1 MEEARDT
8 RKLAAIMV
16 ADVVGYSRLVAANES
31 GTLARL
37 RACLSALIHPAI
49 SERTGRIFKT
59 TGDGF
64 LASFDSAIDAVECA
78 VVIQRRMA
86 ERAAHEPPEE
96 RIVFRIGIN
105 VGDVV
110 VEGDDLQG
118 GGVNV
123 AARLEAAA
131 TPGGITISGT
141 VYDHVRDRLQHP
153 IENLGEIS
161 VKNIPYP
168 IRAYRVH
175 TSDDPARR
183 PSAPRRLAPGTTSQ
197 SRGLRVSPALIGL
210 ALVAMAG
217 VLAVWRPWATPPELL
232 AAADSELPP
241 AQQAAAAAGQIL
253 SPRLPRAPSSER
265 NMLLVLPFTNQ
276 SGDPEQSYFSDGV
289 TEDVINSLARIA
301 GFTVIAR
308 NTAFT
313 FKGKAVNAQTVGQ
326 ELGVRYLLE
335 GSIQRQGDRLRL
347 NAQLVDTTS
356 GNTVWAE
363 RFDRRMADVF
373 VVQDELADRIV
384 GTVATQLRR
393 REGQRALAANPET
406 LDALDLTLRARQ
418 LRGTSNRDEII
429 EARRMLERAIALD
442 PRFVPAY
449 TLLYGVMNQFF
460 INRWTAEFNS
470 PATTQAMLDLA
481 GKAVSIAPSDPMA
494 RATYAESL
502 TLVGQHGT
510 AVAQIES
517 VVSNTSADTDLLRL
531 AATVFARAGE
541 FERSVAMMK
550 RVLQLDPAT
559 TPGNLASPLASS
571 LYLQGKYAEAA
582 DYAGQC
588 VRRAP
593 SNILCRR
600 WFIASL
606 AQLGKLEDARRE
618 VAEMMALSPGL
629 TISEQSQRM
638 ARSYRDPEHVR
649 HHAEGLKKAG
659 VPE

>member
-1 MEEARDT
+1 
-8 RKLAAIMV
+8 
-16 ADVVGYSRLVAANES
+16 
-31 GTLARL
+31 
-37 RACLSALIHPAI
+37 
-49 SERTGRIFKT
+49 
-59 TGDGF
+59 
-64 LASFDSAIDAVECA
+64 
-78 VVIQRRMA
+78 
-86 ERAAHEPPEE
+86 
-96 RIVFRIGIN
+96 
-105 VGDVV
+105 
-110 VEGDDLQG
+110 
-118 GGVNV
+118 
-123 AARLEAAA
+123 
-131 TPGGITISGT
+131 
-141 VYDHVRDRLQHP
+141 
-153 IENLGEIS
+153 
-161 VKNIPYP
+161 
-168 IRAYRVH
+168 
-175 TSDDPARR
+175 
-183 PSAPRRLAPGTTSQ
+183 
-197 SRGLRVSPALIGL
+197 
-210 ALVAMAG
+210 MAG
-217 VLAVWRPWATPPELL
+217 VLAFWRPWAVPPELV
-232 AAADSELPP
+232 AAPDTELTP

-253 SPRLPRAPSSER
+253 SPRLPRAPGSER

-313 FKGKAVNAQTVGQ
+313 YKGKAVNAQTVGQ

-335 GSIQRQGDRLRL
+335 GSIQKQGDRLRL

-531 AATVFARAGE
+531 AATVFARAG
-541 FERSVAMMK
+541 
-550 RVLQLDPAT
+550 
-559 TPGNLASPLASS
+559 
-571 LYLQGKYAEAA
+571 
-582 DYAGQC
+582 
-588 VRRAP
+588 
-593 SNILCRR
+593 
-600 WFIASL
+600 
-606 AQLGKLEDARRE
+606 
-618 VAEMMALSPGL
+618 
-629 TISEQSQRM
+629 
-638 ARSYRDPEHVR
+638 
-649 HHAEGLKKAG
+649 
-659 VPE
+659 

>member
-1 MEEARDT
+1 MEQARDT

-16 ADVVGYSRLVAANES
+16 ADVVGYSRLIAANES
-31 GTLARL
+31 ATLSRL
-37 RACLSALIHPAI
+37 RACLSTLIHPAI

-64 LASFDSAIDAVECA
+64 LAAFDSAVDAVECA
-78 VVIQRRMA
+78 VAIQTRMA
-86 ERAAHEPPEE
+86 ERAAGELPDE
-96 RIVFRIGIN
+96 RLVFRIGIN

-110 VEGDDLQG
+110 VEGEDLHG

-131 TPGGITISGT
+131 APGGITISST
-141 VYDHVRDRLQHP
+141 VYDHVRDRLAHP
-153 IENLGEIS
+153 IEDLGEIS

-168 IRAYRVH
+168 IHAYRVH
-175 TSDDPARR
+175 TSSESAGRPAATMRSSGAAR
-183 PSAPRRLAPGTTSQ
+183 AKPRLRLN
-197 SRGLRVSPALIGL
+197 PALLGL
-210 ALVAMAG
+210 ALVAIAG
-217 VLAVWRPWATPPELL
+217 ILAVWRPWATPPEKPI
-232 AAADSELPP
+232 AADSELTP

-253 SPRLPRAPSSER
+253 SPRLPRAPSNER
-265 NMLLVLPFTNQ
+265 NMLLVLPFTNL
-276 SGDPEQSYFSDGV
+276 SGDAEQSYFSDGM
-289 TEDVINSLARIA
+289 TEDVINALARIA

-313 FKGKAVNAQTVGQ
+313 YKGKPVNAQTIGQ

-335 GSIQRQGDRLRL
+335 GSIQKQGDRLRL
-347 NAQLVDTTS
+347 NAQLIDTAS

-384 GTVATQLRR
+384 GTVAAQLRR

-406 LDALDLTLRARQ
+406 LDALDLSLRARQ
-418 LRGTSNRDEII
+418 LRATSSREDTL
-429 EARRMLERAIALD
+429 EARRMLERAIELD
-442 PRFVPAY
+442 PRFVHAH
-449 TLLYGVMNQFF
+449 TQLYSVMNQFF

-470 PATTQAMLDLA
+470 PATAKAMLDIA
-481 GKAVSIAPSDPMA
+481 GKAVSIAPSDPTA
-494 RATYAESL
+494 RAAYAESL

-517 VVSNTSADTDLLRL
+517 VVSNTTADTDLLRL
-531 AATVFARAGE
+531 AATVMARSGE
-541 FERSVAMMK
+541 LERSVSLMK
-550 RVLQLDPAT
+550 RVLQFDPAT
-559 TPGNLASPLASS
+559 QPGNLGSPLGSS

-582 DYAGQC
+582 DYSSQC

-600 WFIASL
+600 WYIASL
-606 AQLGKLEDARRE
+606 AQMGKLEDARRE
-618 VAEMMALSPGL
+618 AAELMALSPGL
-629 TISEQSQRM
+629 TVSEQSQRM

-649 HHAEGLKKAG
+649 HHSEGLRKAG
-659 VPE
+659 IPD